1 MQYPKH
7 SMFIQD
13 GNNALFHTLVN
24 LPHTFGGICLQILDL
39 MVSNK
44 RFFFSTDSCHPDS
57 IKTQERQ
64 RRGCGEQFILDGSE
78 TRKPKDFKTFLTN
91 DANKRHLCEV
101 LLKLWGRPVAT
112 SRLQKCTDT
121 VIIVEGTA
129 HRLQYSNKQVNFIVN
144 FHFHPIY
151 IPSGS
156 STLQI
161 EVLRSITS

>member
-1 MQYPKH
+1 MDVQYPKH

-13 GNNALFHTLVN
+13 GNALFHTLVN

-129 HRLQYSNKQVNFIVN
+129 HRLQYSNKQVKF
-144 FHFHPIY
+144 
-151 IPSGS
+151 
-156 STLQI
+156 L
-161 EVLRSITS
+161 

>member
-1 MQYPKH
+1 
-7 SMFIQD
+7 MFIQD

-44 RFFFSTDSCHPDS
+44 SFFFSTDSCHPDS

-78 TRKPKDFKTFLTN
+78 TRKTKDFKTFLTN